1 MKNFKNNLSK
11 AIEEL
16 ALEQVMYHVE
26 IDRVFDFYAPAIVDF
41 HKNLVKENYILENH
55 KYNHFIYTYDT
66 MLSERIDHSFFNNS
80 DSTKIS
86 AVKDSYSYMFDII
99 KNGYVYKP
107 NHLVIEGNKCSINWN
122 KFNIKSHIKFMKE
135 SISFC
140 AIHRIQKK
148 LLKGFWDGSNH
159 LIKENKKLITEGSAL
174 GCDKKS
180 NEYAKKVFE
189 KTSKKVQSILE
200 DNDFII
206 EGIYSAG
213 SLRRQKKLVGD
224 VDLLVNVLG
233 HKDVGEINR
242 HPLDEK
248 IFAEQFNWQFGNS
261 IRRNIDSEVCKTY
274 KNITQFINEDMQC
287 DIFFCTPTSI
297 PTRRCYWTGSAAHN
311 VKMMYEG
318 FKKNILFSFD
328 YLYDKNKQKFI
339 VPKNEK
345 EVFKVIGLDYVAPQ
359 RRV

>member
-26 IDRVFDFYAPAIVDF
+26 VDRVFDFYAPAIIDF
-41 HKNLVKENYILENH
+41 HKNLVKKDHITENY
-55 KYNHFIYTYDT
+55 KYNHFVYTFDT
-66 MLSERIDHSFFNNS
+66 MLSETVNHTRFSNADNKKMNY
-80 DSTKIS
+80 
-86 AVKDSYSYMFDII
+86 VKDSYAYMFSII
-99 KNGYVYKP
+99 RNGYIYKP
-107 NHLVIEGNKCSINWN
+107 NHLVIEGSKCKIDWN
-122 KFNIKSHIKFMKE
+122 KFNMESHIKFMKE
-135 SISFC
+135 SISFYT
-140 AIHRIQKK
+140 IQMIDWKVMN
-148 LLKGFWDGSNH
+148 GFWDGSNH
-159 LIKENKKLITEGSAL
+159 VLKENKKIITEGSAL
-174 GCDKKS
+174 GCNKKS
-180 NEYAKKVFE
+180 HEYASKVFE
-189 KTSKKVQSILE
+189 KTSKQIKDVLE
-200 DNDFII
+200 DNGFII
-206 EGIYSAG
+206 EGVYSAG
-213 SLRRQKKLVGD
+213 SLRRQKSVVGD
-224 VDLLVNVLG
+224 LDLLVNVIG
-233 HKDVGEINR
+233 HKDVGKINS

-248 IFAEQFNWQFGNS
+248 IFSEQFNWQFGNS
-261 IRRNIDSEVCKTY
+261 IRKNIDSKVCKSY

-345 EVFKVIGLDYVAPQ
+345 EVFKVIGLDYIPPQ